1 MSKSRADHVLILG
14 DTHLPYADTK
24 ALVKTIAYAQEAQP
38 THIVQIGDLYDHHAF
53 SRFYRSLEQG
63 DPADELKAGREM
75 AEILWTSLKRA
86 APQAKCYQ
94 LNGNHDGE
102 RLRKLVLQAKPEL
115 YSIVEEFQ
123 QARMT
128 FSGVQ
133 TVRDY
138 QDYLTLRINNKP
150 TVFTHGFLS
159 TTLKHLHFY
168 KSDVV
173 LGHLHKAEIQYAR
186 EYGGQTNFA
195 MNVGYLGDER
205 APVFNYTMS
214 VKKAWTPSFG
224 IIDAFG
230 PRVVAL

>member
-1 MSKSRADHVLILG
+1 
-14 DTHLPYADTK
+14 
-24 ALVKTIAYAQEAQP
+24 
-38 THIVQIGDLYDHHAF
+38 
-53 SRFYRSLEQG
+53 
-63 DPADELKAGREM
+63 M
-75 AEILWTSLKRA
+75 AEVLWASLQKA

-128 FSGVQ
+128 FKSVQ

-138 QDYLTLRINNKP
+138 QDHLTLRINNRP

-159 TTLKHLHFY
+159 TTTKHLHFY
-168 KSDVV
+168 KCDVV
-173 LGHLHKAEIQYAR
+173 LGHLHRAEIQYVR
-186 EYGGQTNFA
+186 EYGGVTNWA
-195 MNVGYLGDER
+195 MNVGYLGDEK
-205 APVFNYTMS
+205 APVFDYTMS
-214 VKKAWTPSFG
+214 VKKSWTPAIG
-224 IIDAFG
+224 VIDTLG